1 MANDLGYVAT
11 DTDTDTY
18 FPSVS
23 RGLSG
28 QSQERHR
35 TDLRS
40 QCKTA
45 TPAPGL
51 QSLLGREGE
60 SMRSLDATESL
71 VRFDLEEKEGVTTV
85 RLTHS
90 GLASERSRASHK
102 GWPQILM
109 WLQAYV
115 QH

>member
-1 MANDLGYVAT
+1 MANDLGYVAKT
-11 DTDTDTY
+11 LATDTY
-18 FPSVS
+18 FPSVREALVVS
-23 RGLSG
+23 
-28 QSQERHR
+28 HR
-35 TDLRS
+35 NGTARICDLNAKPLRL
-40 QCKTA
+40 
-45 TPAPGL
+45 L
-51 QSLLGREGE
+51 QDYKAFWGE

-90 GLASERSRASHK
+90 GLVSERSRASHK